1 MTHFSELT
9 VDKYLAGELGRDA
22 VASLRAHAAECAR
35 CGDALEDALAVKA
48 TFVNVHS
55 APRSAGLRRARVLYA
70 APVALAAALAL
81 VVAWPRSPASTGVTR
96 AKGTSIVG
104 CYVAHGAAVRR
115 GALHEI
121 VMPGDRIE
129 LVTSTTDPVWFAAIS
144 DDAAGVRSVYV
155 PATFVAP
162 SRDQISQAAIEL
174 DTTLGRE
181 TVTGVFCELPFDAK
195 TIDPAHP
202 PAGCTTDHF
211 ELTKVAR

>member
-1 MTHFSELT
+1 MTHFSEFT

-35 CGDALEDALAVKA
+35 CGDALEDALAVRA
-48 TFVNVHS
+48 SFVHVGQRT
-55 APRSAGLRRARVLYA
+55 PLWRRARILYA

-81 VVAWPRSPASTGVTR
+81 VVAWPRSHAITETTR
-96 AKGTSIVG
+96 AKGTAIVG
-104 CYVAHGAAVRR
+104 CFVAHGDQTRR
-115 GALHEI
+115 GALNET
-121 VMPGDRIE
+121 VMPGDLIE
-129 LVTSTTDPVWFAAIS
+129 LVTSTTEPVWFAAIS

-162 SRDQISQAAIEL
+162 SRDRLAPAAIEL
-174 DTTLGRE
+174 DATLGRE

-195 TIDPAHP
+195 AIDPAHP

>member
-9 VDKYLAGELGRDA
+9 VDKYLAGELGREA
-22 VASLRAHAAECAR
+22 VASLRTHAAECTR

-48 TFVNVHS
+48 SFGNVHS
-55 APRSAGLRRARVLYA
+55 ASRFAGLRRTARILYA

-81 VVAWPRSPASTGVTR
+81 VVAWPRSHAGTTR
-96 AKGTSIVG
+96 PKGTAIVG
-104 CYVAHGAAVRR
+104 CYIAHGGEVRR
-115 GALHEI
+115 GAPRET

-129 LVTSTTDPVWFAAIS
+129 LVTSTTEPAWFAAIS

-155 PATFVAP
+155 PAMFVSP
-162 SRDQISQAAIEL
+162 SHDQIAPAAIEL
-174 DTTLGRE
+174 DATLGRE
-181 TVTGVFCELPFDAK
+181 VVTGVFCELPFDAK

-211 ELTKVAR
+211 ELAKVAR